1 MLLEWLRP
9 ILQGKKQGSK
19 PRATI
24 HNFSS
29 HPCHAVP
36 SPVRDPDGGCN
47 LIRNPAG
54 ALIMCEEP
62 DVVLASPPV
71 PEGEVLLD
79 PTLGLKDHERGVGHS
94 EAYEQRERQER
105 VINMP

>member
-1 MLLEWLRP
+1 MIEAHPTGLEA
-9 ILQGKKQGSK
+9 GVKATS
-19 PRATI
+19 TI
-24 HNFSS
+24 HNLSR
-29 HPCHAVP
+29 HPCHALP
-36 SPVRDPDGGCN
+36 SPVRDPDRGRD
-47 LIRNPAG
+47 LIRHPASP
-54 ALIMCEEP
+54 LVMREEP
-62 DVVLASPPV
+62 DVVLAAPPV